1 MSTDKVIKKN
11 FICVII
17 ESVITEKH
25 FNNFNYCCQKVSSDE
40 VIYRSGLKCY
50 TGSIIKLKKESE
62 NKKMKQYKV
71 LCDNK
76 QIKVLDT
83 LNISLSDIS
92 LPFDR
97 DYEQVSSSPIT
108 IDVIANNCLEALEI
122 AKKTYFA
129 QYNRNPFSV
138 EVSEKVVEVSMPNQ
152 LALVA

>member
-1 MSTDKVIKKN
+1 MKA
-11 FICVII
+11 
-17 ESVITEKH
+17 
-25 FNNFNYCCQKVSSDE
+25 
-40 VIYRSGLKCY
+40 
-50 TGSIIKLKKESE
+50 E
-62 NKKMKQYKV
+62 NKTMKKYKV

-76 QIKVLDT
+76 EVKVFYK
-83 LNISLSDIS
+83 LNIQRDDIS

-97 DYEQVSSSPIT
+97 MFRQVSNSPIT

-129 QYNRNPFSV
+129 QYNRNPSSI

>member
-1 MSTDKVIKKN
+1 MKA
-11 FICVII
+11 
-17 ESVITEKH
+17 
-25 FNNFNYCCQKVSSDE
+25 
-40 VIYRSGLKCY
+40 
-50 TGSIIKLKKESE
+50 E
-62 NKKMKQYKV
+62 NKTMKKYKV

-76 QIKVLDT
+76 EVIVLDK
-83 LNISLSDIS
+83 LNVSLSDIS

-97 DYEQVSSSPIT
+97 EYKQVSNSPIT

-138 EVSEKVVEVSMPNQ
+138 EVSEKVAEVSMPNQ

>member
-1 MSTDKVIKKN
+1 MKA
-11 FICVII
+11 
-17 ESVITEKH
+17 
-25 FNNFNYCCQKVSSDE
+25 
-40 VIYRSGLKCY
+40 
-50 TGSIIKLKKESE
+50 E
-62 NKKMKQYKV
+62 NKTMKKYKV

-76 QIKVLDT
+76 EVIVLDK
-83 LNISLSDIS
+83 LNVSLSDIS

-97 DYEQVSSSPIT
+97 EYKQVSKSPIT

-138 EVSEKVVEVSMPNQ
+138 EVREKVAEVSMSNQ

>member
-1 MSTDKVIKKN
+1 MKA
-11 FICVII
+11 
-17 ESVITEKH
+17 
-25 FNNFNYCCQKVSSDE
+25 
-40 VIYRSGLKCY
+40 
-50 TGSIIKLKKESE
+50 E
-62 NKKMKQYKV
+62 NKTMKKYKV

-76 QIKVLDT
+76 EVIVLDK
-83 LNISLSDIS
+83 LNVSLNDIS

-97 DYEQVSSSPIT
+97 EYKQVSKSPIT

-138 EVSEKVVEVSMPNQ
+138 EVSEKVAEVSMPNQ

>member
-1 MSTDKVIKKN
+1 MPTDKVIKKN

-25 FNNFNYCCQKVSSDE
+25 FNSFNYCCLKVSSDE
-40 VIYRSGLKCY
+40 VIYRSNLKCY
-50 TGSIIKLKKESE
+50 IRGIIKLKKESE

-76 QIKVLDT
+76 EVIVLNK
-83 LNISLSDIS
+83 LNVSLSDIS

-97 DYEQVSSSPIT
+97 VYKQVSKSPIT

-122 AKKTYFA
+122 AKKTYFV

-138 EVSEKVVEVSMPNQ
+138 EVSEKVAEVSMSNQ

>member
-1 MSTDKVIKKN
+1 MKA
-11 FICVII
+11 
-17 ESVITEKH
+17 
-25 FNNFNYCCQKVSSDE
+25 
-40 VIYRSGLKCY
+40 
-50 TGSIIKLKKESE
+50 E
-62 NKKMKQYKV
+62 NKTMKKYKV

-76 QIKVLDT
+76 EVIVLDK
-83 LNISLSDIS
+83 LNVSLSDIS

-97 DYEQVSSSPIT
+97 EYKQVSKSPIT

-138 EVSEKVVEVSMPNQ
+138 EVSEKVAEVSMPNQ

>member
-1 MSTDKVIKKN
+1 MIKNK
-11 FICVII
+11 
-17 ESVITEKH
+17 T
-25 FNNFNYCCQKVSSDE
+25 NN
-40 VIYRSGLKCY
+40 
-50 TGSIIKLKKESE
+50 KKERRSTTM
-62 NKKMKQYKV
+62 KKYKV

-76 QIKVLDT
+76 EVIVLDK
-83 LNISLSDIS
+83 LNVSLSDKS

-97 DYEQVSSSPIT
+97 EYKQVSKSPIT

-138 EVSEKVVEVSMPNQ
+138 EVSEKVAEVSMSNQ

>member
-1 MSTDKVIKKN
+1 MKA
-11 FICVII
+11 
-17 ESVITEKH
+17 
-25 FNNFNYCCQKVSSDE
+25 
-40 VIYRSGLKCY
+40 
-50 TGSIIKLKKESE
+50 E
-62 NKKMKQYKV
+62 NKTMKKYKV

-76 QIKVLDT
+76 EVIVLDK
-83 LNISLSDIS
+83 LNVSLSDIS

-97 DYEQVSSSPIT
+97 EYKQVSKSPIT

-138 EVSEKVVEVSMPNQ
+138 EVSEKVAEVSMPKQ

>member
-1 MSTDKVIKKN
+1 MKK
-11 FICVII
+11 
-17 ESVITEKH
+17 
-25 FNNFNYCCQKVSSDE
+25 
-40 VIYRSGLKCY
+40 
-50 TGSIIKLKKESE
+50 
-62 NKKMKQYKV
+62 YKV

-76 QIKVLDT
+76 VVKVLDT

-129 QYNRNPFSV
+129 QYNRNPSSI
-138 EVSEKVVEVSMPNQ
+138 EVREKVAEVSMPNQ